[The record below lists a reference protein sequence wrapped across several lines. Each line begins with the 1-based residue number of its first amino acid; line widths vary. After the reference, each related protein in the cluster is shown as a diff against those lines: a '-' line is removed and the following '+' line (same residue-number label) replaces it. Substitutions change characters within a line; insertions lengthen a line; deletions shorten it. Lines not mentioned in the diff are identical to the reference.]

1 MSVFVFITFIF
12 MYILKIQVKTIL
24 EVIILSKSKY
34 TFESSPYFQ
43 SLPSNIQD
51 TIKQSGITINSE
63 DDLKECVKTLM
74 KNK

>member
-1 MSVFVFITFIF
+1 MSVFIFIDLFL
-12 MYILKIQVKTIL
+12 MYIFKIQVKTIL
-24 EVIILSKSKY
+24 EVIILSNSKY
-34 TFESSPYFQ
+34 TFESSPYFK